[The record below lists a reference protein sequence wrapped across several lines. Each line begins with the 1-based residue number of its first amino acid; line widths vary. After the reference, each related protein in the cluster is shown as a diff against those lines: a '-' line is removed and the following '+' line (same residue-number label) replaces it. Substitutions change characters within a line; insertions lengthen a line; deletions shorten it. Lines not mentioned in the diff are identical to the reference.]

1 MAYSNGRLA
10 IRHNPD
16 SDVNLEYYRDAAV
29 YLLFMAPLISLVGL
43 SKIYRPGLHPV
54 YALKDIDLEVAA
66 GEFVAIMGP
75 SGSGK
80 STLLYI
86 LGCLDRPTSGEYYLG
101 GQEVS
106 HLSGDQLAAVRSR
119 RIGFVFQ
126 SFFLLP
132 RLSARANV
140 ELPLLYTDAG
150 KADREAR
157 SREVLA
163 QVGLADRA
171 EHLPSELS
179 GGEMQR
185 VAIARALINRPEML
199 LADEPTGNLD
209 GTNSRLIMEVFR
221 QLNEEQGLTMVMV
234 THDAEMARYARR
246 RITLEDGV
254 LVRDASR
261 S

>member
-1 MAYSNGRLA
+1 METLIRLA
-10 IRHNPD
+10 R
-16 SDVNLEYYRDAAV
+16 LEKV
-29 YLLFMAPLISLVGL
+29 
-43 SKIYRPGLHPV
+43 YRPGLHPV

-86 LGCLDRPTSGEYYLG
+86 LGCLDRPTSGEYYLAS
-101 GQEVS
+101 QEVS
-106 HLSGDQLAAVRSR
+106 RLNGNQLAAVRNR
-119 RIGFVFQ
+119 QIGFVFQ

-132 RLSARANV
+132 RLSALANV
-140 ELPLLYTDAG
+140 ELPLLYTDA
-150 KADREAR
+150 ARPDREAR
-157 SREVLA
+157 AREVLA

-171 EHLPSELS
+171 EHPPSELS

-185 VAIARALINRPEML
+185 VAIARALINRPEVL

-209 GTNSRLIMEVFR
+209 QANSRLIMEIF
-221 QLNEEQGLTMVMV
+221 QKLNQDRGLTMVMV

-246 RITLEDGV
+246 RVTLRDGV
-254 LVRDASR
+254 IVSDEARPEKL
-261 S
+261 

>member
-1 MAYSNGRLA
+1 MGHVEVHA
-10 IRHNPD
+10 IET
-16 SDVNLEYYRDAAV
+16 L
-29 YLLFMAPLISLVGL
+29 SLT
-43 SKIYRPGLHPV
+43 
-54 YALKDIDLEVAA
+54 IDY
-66 GEFVAIMGP
+66 GEFIAVLGP

-80 STLLYI
+80 STMMNI
-86 LGCLDRPTSGEYYLG
+86 LGCLDRPTSGEYYLA

-106 HLSGDQLAAVRSR
+106 RLNGDQLAQIRNR

-140 ELPLLYTDAG
+140 ELPLLYTETG

-171 EHLPSELS
+171 EHSPSELS

-185 VAIARALINRPEML
+185 VAIARALINRPEVL

-209 GTNSRLIMEVFR
+209 QANSRLIMEIFR
-221 QLNEEQGLTMVMV
+221 QLNEERGLTMVMV

-246 RITLEDGV
+246 QVTLRDGAV
-254 LVRDASR
+254 VSDEVQG
-261 S
+261 

>member
-1 MAYSNGRLA
+1 MEPLIRLA
-10 IRHNPD
+10 
-16 SDVNLEYYRDAAV
+16 
-29 YLLFMAPLISLVGL
+29 GL

-54 YALKDIDLEVAA
+54 YALRNVDLQVAA

-86 LGCLDRPTSGEYYLG
+86 LGCLDRPSSGEYYLA
-101 GQEVS
+101 GQEVA
-106 HLSGDQLAAVRSR
+106 HLNSDQLAAVRNR

-132 RLSARANV
+132 RLSAQANV

-150 KADREAR
+150 KADRESR
-157 SREVLA
+157 SRQVLA

-185 VAIARALINRPEML
+185 VAIARALINRPEAL

-209 GTNSRLIMEVFR
+209 RTNSRLIMEIFR
-221 QLNEEQGLTMVMV
+221 RLNEGQGLTMVMV
-234 THDAEMARYARR
+234 THDPEMARFARR
-246 RITLEDGV
+246 QITLQDGMIV
-254 LVRDASR
+254 GDERLP
-261 S
+261 